1 MYIYIYVYIDSQK
14 PSIQESVWRQPRSA
28 FLTTSQLTGLGK
40 FQVDSGYAKG
50 AIDFQRHKT
59 FIEKKQWLHQYHQKF

>member
-28 FLTTSQLTGLGK
+28 FLTTSQLTGK
-40 FQVDSGYAKG
+40 KNNGY
-50 AIDFQRHKT
+50 INIIRNFN
-59 FIEKKQWLHQYHQKF
+59 II